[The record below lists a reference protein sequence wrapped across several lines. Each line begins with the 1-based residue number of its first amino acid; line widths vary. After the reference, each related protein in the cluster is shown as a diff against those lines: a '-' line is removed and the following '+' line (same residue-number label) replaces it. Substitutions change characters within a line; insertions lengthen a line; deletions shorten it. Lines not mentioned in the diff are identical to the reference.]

1 MCANWNPVG
10 DITLISVSAMLAK
23 ESYADEHS
31 ITRPPTKKTG
41 QGMIPAPFRSFRLC
55 GLLRF
60 HRFQP
65 NEGDQEADCGED
77 HDGNEDREVT
87 AGRVTDHPRKESTE
101 ESADPV

>member
-41 QGMIPAPFRSFRLC
+41 QGMIPAPLCTFRSVVCYAFTGFSQTMAIRK
-55 GLLRF
+55 
-60 HRFQP
+60 P
-65 NEGDQEADCGED
+65 
-77 HDGNEDREVT
+77 T
-87 AGRVTDHPRKESTE
+87 AARIMTGTKTGR
-101 ESADPV
+101 